1 MEGKWILFCP
11 QLPATPSS
19 PRVTVWRRM
28 RSAGAIGLD
37 NGLWLMPNNE
47 AAQQMMQ
54 EMDVYVQNAGGESK
68 TFYSNSFDE
77 KTENSIVE
85 KFLQDRAEEYA
96 EIKEQCADF
105 LAELD
110 KETQRKN
117 FSFAE
122 YEENEQDLDKLVKW
136 LQKVKARDFLNSPHG
151 VEAEEWLQK
160 CRDTFEAF
168 AEQVYVNEDV
178 DHDHKMR
185 FDPGKVDEG

>member
-1 MEGKWILFCP
+1 MEAKWILFCP

-19 PRVTVWRRM
+19 PRVTVWRKM

-47 AAQQMMQ
+47 TAQSIMQ
-54 EMDVYVQNAGGESK
+54 EMDAYVENAGGECK

-77 KTENSIVE
+77 KTENSVVE

-136 LQKVKARDFLNSPHG
+136 LQKVKARDFLSSPHG
-151 VEAEEWLQK
+151 VEAEEWLKK
-160 CRDTFEAF
+160 CQDSFEAF
-168 AEQVYVNEDV
+168 AEQVYANEDN
-178 DHDHKMR
+178 DHESKMR
-185 FDPGKVDEG
+185 FDPGKVEED

>member
-1 MEGKWILFCP
+1 
-11 QLPATPSS
+11 
-19 PRVTVWRRM
+19 
-28 RSAGAIGLD
+28 
-37 NGLWLMPNNE
+37 
-47 AAQQMMQ
+47 
-54 EMDVYVQNAGGESK
+54 MDVYVQNAGGESK
-68 TFYSNSFDE
+68 TFAANSFDE

-136 LQKVKARDFLNSPHG
+136 LQKVKARDFLSSSHG
-151 VEAEEWLQK
+151 VEAEKWLEK
-160 CRDTFEAF
+160 CQATFEVF
-168 AEQVYVNEDV
+168 AEQVYANEDA

-185 FDPGKVDEG
+185 FDPGKVDQD